1 MSTRRTS
8 DPDNPD
14 AAPGRWR
21 AGLARARSLGRRAV
35 GFGSP
40 AEGDLL
46 LVLKT
51 AGAAGI
57 AWVVAARL
65 TGVPSPVLAP
75 LAAVLVVQATVYQT
89 MQSGFR
95 RVVGVVLGVLLALV
109 LGQWLGLNAWSLT
122 FVLLLALL
130 VGRMF
135 RLGGQTNQVAVSALL
150 VLAIGGTATGYAQE
164 RIFET
169 LVGALVG
176 VLVNVLV
183 APPVHVHVA
192 RDSIAAMARKIA
204 GLLVDI
210 GQRLAD
216 EEVVFAPGRTR
227 ELLWTARDF
236 HHEIADIREQ
246 LDHASESLRYNP
258 RHSVFV
264 SPARRPEPAALLER
278 ARAGTD
284 AVDHIVDQTS
294 GIARALVDV
303 GEGRSGAEW
312 DPAVTA
318 RVGELVTST
327 GRAVETWAQALVA
340 DDPDAPEEPGEE
352 GPRKRLVR
360 DIEHARA
367 KLAVLSQELAAHR
380 GEAAGSKTM
389 SWLVVGSVLADIS
402 RILAEVDPAGG
413 AHKAAVSSTPPAH
426 VHLRR
431 PTFRTLRRRLR
442 AARARLRRRS

>member
-1 MSTRRTS
+1 MRRTS

-14 AAPGRWR
+14 ALPGRWR
-21 AGLARARSLGRRAV
+21 AGLARTRALVGRAV
-35 GFGSP
+35 VGSQ
-40 AEGDLL
+40 AEGDQLL
-46 LVLKT
+46 MLKT

-169 LVGALVG
+169 VVGALVG

-192 RDSIAAMARKIA
+192 RDSIATMAHKTA
-204 GLLVDI
+204 GLLIDI
-210 GQRLAD
+210 GQRLAY
-216 EEVVFAPGRTR
+216 EELVFEPGRTR
-227 ELLWTARDF
+227 ELLWTARDL

-264 SPARRPEPAALLER
+264 SPARKPEPAALLER
-278 ARAGTD
+278 ARAGAD
-284 AVDHIVDQTS
+284 AADHIVDQAS

-327 GRAVETWAQALVA
+327 GRAVETWAQALIV
-340 DDPDAPEEPGEE
+340 DDPDAPDEE
-352 GPRKRLVR
+352 GLRGQLVR

-367 KLAVLSQELAAHR
+367 KLAALSQELATQR
-380 GEAAGSKTM
+380 GETAGSTTM
-389 SWLVVGSVLADIS
+389 SWLVIGSVLADIS

-413 AHKAAVSSTPPAH
+413 AHKAALSPTPP
-426 VHLRR
+426 
-431 PTFRTLRRRLR
+431 
-442 AARARLRRRS
+442 